1 MCIEFVVKTCPEN
14 DGWEVNLVGRYIGPV
29 VCGLSSKQA
38 SLSGFV
44 SMLAW
49 ISAHF
54 EKVSVVC
61 IVFRVI
67 LDFEYFFSLKNLQ
80 WSGIKSA
87 EMHIWNKIEQLRIYY
102 QQLLQ
107 KTNSNRMNFFCYIS
121 EGFYSWG
128 EHVTKRRCSKYQQ
141 MWIQW
146 KWLKI
151 KEYVNITKIKIMPLK
166 QLWWL
171 NVT

>member
-14 DGWEVNLVGRYIGPV
+14 DGWEVNLVGRYTGPV

-54 EKVSVVC
+54 EKVSVVW
-61 IVFRVI
+61 I
-67 LDFEYFFSLKNLQ
+67 FFSLKNLQ

-87 EMHIWNKIEQLRIYY
+87 EMHIWNKIEQFRIYY
-102 QQLLQ
+102 QLLQ
-107 KTNSNRMNFFCYIS
+107 KTNSNRINFFCYIS
-121 EGFYSWG
+121 KAFYSWG
-128 EHVTKRRCSKYQQ
+128 EHVTKGRCSEYYQ
-141 MWIQW
+141 MWTQW

-151 KEYVNITKIKIMPLK
+151 KEYVNITKIKIMPL
-166 QLWWL
+166 
-171 NVT
+171 